1 MQECMRAS
9 EIRNSE
15 MTAHHQDR
23 AHNNEGS
30 VPNHNG
36 CGSKRRKHWDT
47 KKTTLQNTA
56 CASDVRDTQ
65 YAFKRVK
72 TGRDFSQPL
81 ETGRLHPSVDN
92 EGKVITEEGDEG
104 TEETIPVSE
113 NRERRPSSPQ
123 PILEDFEKFQEI
135 VAKHNSLRDMARRE
149 IQKRY
154 APATQ
159 DAGPATPTA
168 PQSDEYDSLSNND
181 MQQLNMPSST
191 VDDKHTHHSP
201 HYPGKLNT
209 TSASQESFEGEWL
222 DDIDPE
228 LWPDGKTTVDDDA
241 GYRSS

>member
-36 CGSKRRKHWDT
+36 CKSKRRKHWDT
-47 KKTTLQNTA
+47 KQTTPQNIA
-56 CASDVRDTQ
+56 CASDVEDTQ

-72 TGRDFSQPL
+72 TRRDFNQPL
-81 ETGRLHPSVDN
+81 EIGRLHPSVDN
-92 EGKVITEEGDEG
+92 EGKVITEEGDEA
-104 TEETIPVSE
+104 TEETTPVSE
-113 NRERRPSSPQ
+113 SRERRPSSPQ
-123 PILEDFEKFQEI
+123 PILEDFEKLQEI

-168 PQSDEYDSLSNND
+168 PQSDEYDSFSSND

-191 VDDKHTHHSP
+191 VEDKHAHHSP
-201 HYPGKLNT
+201 HYHVKLNT
-209 TSASQESFEGEWL
+209 TSASQESFDGEWL
-222 DDIDPE
+222 DNIDSA
-228 LWPDGKTTVDDDA
+228 LWPDGNPAVHNPGSGA
-241 GYRSS
+241 L